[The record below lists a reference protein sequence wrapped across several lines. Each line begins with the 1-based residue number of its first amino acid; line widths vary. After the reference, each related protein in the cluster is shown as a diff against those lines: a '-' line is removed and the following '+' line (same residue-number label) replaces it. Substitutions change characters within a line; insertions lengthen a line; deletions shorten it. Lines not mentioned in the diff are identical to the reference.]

1 VNRKSLIYV
10 IIKISINET
19 QKGAGA
25 KRLNLRYS
33 GEVLRIPTGSISND
47 QIYA

>member
-1 VNRKSLIYV
+1 MINN
-10 IIKISINET
+10 IKKFINDK
-19 QKGAGA
+19 KGAAGA